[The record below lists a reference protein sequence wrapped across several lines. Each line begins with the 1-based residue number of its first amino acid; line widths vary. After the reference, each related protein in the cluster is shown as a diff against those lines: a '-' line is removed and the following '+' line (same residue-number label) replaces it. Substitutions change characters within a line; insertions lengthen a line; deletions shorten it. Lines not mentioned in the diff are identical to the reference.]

1 MKSISLSWAALLL
14 GAATACRPGADTP
27 GTDDGRRLSLATEV
41 LPFADSDGSRAN
53 LEGTGFATGDR
64 LRIKIICPYS
74 PSTEYGESTW
84 GNSFDSFWLQ
94 KYTGSGWGNLEAA
107 DGCDIN
113 GDLNYSGSGSVSLL
127 NSLFPAQQT
136 PYVFTA
142 TTWVT
147 EHRFVDKS
155 GNTVLQYAPVFHA
168 DQQDEERYRAS
179 DLLWAQTVMQTG
191 TDCVFLQFHHVMAA
205 LQVTFSGQTLGTTAT
220 LTLEGMPDIDGQ
232 EVVVGDRY
240 AWASKSNSA
249 YNYRQKSACDVTHHG
264 KVLGIGVNDTAAD
277 SSYTRP
283 LTGCPNPAA
292 TGRPVREAVPNTATY
307 TALRTV
313 GGQTFRC
320 IVPPYQPAT
329 LPLLVLRDGNHRWDF
344 RLTEP
349 ATFEQGTLYKLTLQL
364 P

>member
-1 MKSISLSWAALLL
+1 MKTLSLSLAALLL
-14 GAATACRPGADTP
+14 GATTACQPAADTPGADT
-27 GTDDGRRLSLATEV
+27 DRRLHLATTV
-41 LPFADSDGSRAN
+41 LPFEGTDGSRAN

-64 LRIKIICPYS
+64 LRIKIICPYT
-74 PSTEYGESTW
+74 PGAEYGESTW
-84 GNSFDSFWLQ
+84 GNSYDSFWLQ
-94 KYTGSGWGNLEAA
+94 KYTGSGWGPLGAE

-113 GDLNYSGSGSVSLL
+113 GDLTYSSSSSVSLE
-127 NSLFPAQQT
+127 NRVFPAQQT

-142 TTWVT
+142 TTWNT
-147 EHRFVDKS
+147 EHRFKS
-155 GNTVLQYAPVFHA
+155 RSGQTVLQYAPVFHA
-168 DQQDEERYRAS
+168 DQQDEARYRAS

-191 TDCVFLQFHHVMAA
+191 TDYVFLHFRHVMAA
-205 LQVTFSGQTLGTTAT
+205 LQVTFTGRTLTEAAT

-249 YNYRQKSACDVTHHG
+249 YNYRQKSACDVAHHG
-264 KVLGIGVNDTAAD
+264 KVLGIGVNDLTAD

-292 TGRPVREAVPNTATY
+292 TGRPTRETVPNTATY
-307 TALRTV
+307 TALRN
-313 GGQTFRC
+313 GQTFRC
-320 IVPPYQPAT
+320 IVPPFAPIIP
-329 LPLLVLRDGNHRWDF
+329 PLLVLRDGQRRWDF

-349 ATFEQGTLYKLTLQL
+349 AAFEQGTLYKLTLQL